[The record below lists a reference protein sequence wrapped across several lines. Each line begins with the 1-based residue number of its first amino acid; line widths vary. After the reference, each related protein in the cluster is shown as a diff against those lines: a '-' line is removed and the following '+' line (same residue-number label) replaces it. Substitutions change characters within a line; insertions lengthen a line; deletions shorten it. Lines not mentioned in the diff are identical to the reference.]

1 MHQKYQEVS
10 EVGLY
15 TSWLMQF
22 KIFLGF
28 LQDKSAELDAEFGNK
43 LYVHTHTICMGYIHF
58 YNGWSPKTVINSTE
72 WVLVLRVS

>member
-15 TSWLMQF
+15 TSWLMQL

-28 LQDKSAELDAEFGNK
+28 QQEKSAELDAGFGNK
-43 LYVHTHTICMGYIHF
+43 LYVHTNTHTNIHIYGIYTF
-58 YNGWSPKTVINSTE
+58 
-72 WVLVLRVS
+72 L